1 MEAARSKKDG
11 SVKRIT
17 VDEKLE
23 DNLVRLLI
31 CELPQ
36 GAKKFSD
43 EEAKWGD
50 EESYFVTPDDYVQE
64 MGIPR
69 WKEKDW
75 PWEGLREGQVFLSG
89 NFVTVGRSKS
99 SRRFAAGRKRRNFLS
114 IEHVVKEEAKRLYSE
129 VLRGGE

>member
-23 DNLVRLLI
+23 DDLMRLLI

-36 GAKKFSD
+36 GIEKFSD
-43 EEAKWGD
+43 EDAEWGD
-50 EESYFVTPDDYVQE
+50 EENCFVTPDDYVQE

-69 WKEKDW
+69 SKEKDW
-75 PWEGLREGQVFLSG
+75 PWESLREGQVFLSG
-89 NFVTVGRSKS
+89 NFVTVDRSKS
-99 SRRFAAGRKRRNFLS
+99 SRRFAAGQKRRNFLS
-114 IEHVVKEEAKRLYSE
+114 IEDVVKEEAKRLYAE
-129 VLRGGE
+129 VLRR